1 MKKRSF
7 RSTFVSVILVITVA
21 ISIVNLAVYGI
32 NIKKIRQVEVLKMKT
47 AGERIDD
54 MITISLNNIKGLKQ
68 ICCTD
73 NYARNILLKNNEKN
87 DIGTK
92 FENQNYMD
100 NALKHIAS
108 MDTLILR
115 ATIVNKYG
123 NIYCTDTS
131 IPEEYVKTIRN
142 MTKEWML
149 FEGKEDE
156 YYYGGLQ
163 GDNANILTF
172 LYPLHTYG
180 NTPIALLA
188 VDINYKTFQ
197 SILENAFY
205 ENSGECFILTGE
217 QELFHIGEDLY
228 QKEEKGYI
236 FDKSQK
242 MMKENLIVDTF
253 QSKGKNFYI
262 SSRQNMLSGWKIIQ
276 VIPEERLFEEVDQKI
291 KWNSIFLLG
300 ALILVVSF
308 SIYYTKKIIEPLEE
322 FCKKISHTKGDQLQI
337 INLEHMKLTR
347 EIANVIENYNE
358 MANKMNEYLVREIIY
373 DKNQRKIQS
382 KMLRYQINPHFLY
395 NTLNL
400 IASMGEL
407 SDFPEIVEIT
417 KNLSC
422 IMQYNVK
429 GSRFVS
435 LKTEVEMVKAYLEI
449 QRIRFHDCFSVE
461 YEIERQIEQVRIVK
475 FILQPIVEN
484 IFEHGFTMDENDN
497 KIWIKAFK
505 CENDIVILVK
515 DNGCGIDSEK
525 REELNRILCERTRR
539 ISYIDEE
546 EKSIGINNVNTR
558 IKNYYG
564 EKYGVKVN
572 KADKGT
578 EIQLLLGIENL
589 EEENKDK
596 VVEDEY
602 YARKSIV
609 KILQESDLDIQV
621 CGEAANGMKAI
632 ELLEEYKDI
641 ALVITDIQMQKMGGL
656 ELASYLHKHIPEID
670 VLILTAFENFD
681 YAREALRYN
690 VKDYIVKPIY
700 KENLLPPVKKVL
712 EKQEE
717 KSRNQEKIKNYYQWE
732 AAKNYFPV
740 KTIVAHEELY
750 KEFFSYNA
758 IHQEEKFCIVVMQ
771 EEELVTDVELVNRII
786 QEKYRGFIK
795 DFFFS
800 KINEEYVMLL
810 SGIECMDNELIV
822 QEKVE
827 SMLSY
832 FCTCKHMNITMGV
845 GLVYSSKEKIY
856 QSYNEALCG
865 IY

>member
-188 VDINYKTFQ
+188 V
-197 SILENAFY
+197 
-205 ENSGECFILTGE
+205 
-217 QELFHIGEDLY
+217 
-228 QKEEKGYI
+228 
-236 FDKSQK
+236 
-242 MMKENLIVDTF
+242 
-253 QSKGKNFYI
+253 
-262 SSRQNMLSGWKIIQ
+262 
-276 VIPEERLFEEVDQKI
+276 
-291 KWNSIFLLG
+291 
-300 ALILVVSF
+300 
-308 SIYYTKKIIEPLEE
+308 
-322 FCKKISHTKGDQLQI
+322 
-337 INLEHMKLTR
+337 
-347 EIANVIENYNE
+347 ANVIENYNE

-596 VVEDEY
+596 
-602 YARKSIV
+602 
-609 KILQESDLDIQV
+609 
-621 CGEAANGMKAI
+621 
-632 ELLEEYKDI
+632 
-641 ALVITDIQMQKMGGL
+641 
-656 ELASYLHKHIPEID
+656 
-670 VLILTAFENFD
+670 
-681 YAREALRYN
+681 
-690 VKDYIVKPIY
+690 
-700 KENLLPPVKKVL
+700 
-712 EKQEE
+712 
-717 KSRNQEKIKNYYQWE
+717 
-732 AAKNYFPV
+732 
-740 KTIVAHEELY
+740 
-750 KEFFSYNA
+750 
-758 IHQEEKFCIVVMQ
+758 
-771 EEELVTDVELVNRII
+771 
-786 QEKYRGFIK
+786 
-795 DFFFS
+795 
-800 KINEEYVMLL
+800 
-810 SGIECMDNELIV
+810 
-822 QEKVE
+822 
-827 SMLSY
+827 
-832 FCTCKHMNITMGV
+832 
-845 GLVYSSKEKIY
+845 
-856 QSYNEALCG
+856 
-865 IY
+865 

>member
-180 NTPIALLA
+180 N
-188 VDINYKTFQ
+188 
-197 SILENAFY
+197 
-205 ENSGECFILTGE
+205 
-217 QELFHIGEDLY
+217 
-228 QKEEKGYI
+228 
-236 FDKSQK
+236 
-242 MMKENLIVDTF
+242 
-253 QSKGKNFYI
+253 
-262 SSRQNMLSGWKIIQ
+262 
-276 VIPEERLFEEVDQKI
+276 
-291 KWNSIFLLG
+291 
-300 ALILVVSF
+300 
-308 SIYYTKKIIEPLEE
+308 
-322 FCKKISHTKGDQLQI
+322 
-337 INLEHMKLTR
+337 
-347 EIANVIENYNE
+347 
-358 MANKMNEYLVREIIY
+358 
-373 DKNQRKIQS
+373 
-382 KMLRYQINPHFLY
+382 
-395 NTLNL
+395 
-400 IASMGEL
+400 
-407 SDFPEIVEIT
+407 
-417 KNLSC
+417 
-422 IMQYNVK
+422 
-429 GSRFVS
+429 
-435 LKTEVEMVKAYLEI
+435 
-449 QRIRFHDCFSVE
+449 
-461 YEIERQIEQVRIVK
+461 
-475 FILQPIVEN
+475 
-484 IFEHGFTMDENDN
+484 
-497 KIWIKAFK
+497 
-505 CENDIVILVK
+505 
-515 DNGCGIDSEK
+515 NGCGIDSEK

-596 VVEDEY
+596 
-602 YARKSIV
+602 
-609 KILQESDLDIQV
+609 
-621 CGEAANGMKAI
+621 
-632 ELLEEYKDI
+632 
-641 ALVITDIQMQKMGGL
+641 
-656 ELASYLHKHIPEID
+656 
-670 VLILTAFENFD
+670 
-681 YAREALRYN
+681 
-690 VKDYIVKPIY
+690 
-700 KENLLPPVKKVL
+700 
-712 EKQEE
+712 
-717 KSRNQEKIKNYYQWE
+717 
-732 AAKNYFPV
+732 
-740 KTIVAHEELY
+740 
-750 KEFFSYNA
+750 
-758 IHQEEKFCIVVMQ
+758 
-771 EEELVTDVELVNRII
+771 
-786 QEKYRGFIK
+786 
-795 DFFFS
+795 
-800 KINEEYVMLL
+800 
-810 SGIECMDNELIV
+810 
-822 QEKVE
+822 
-827 SMLSY
+827 
-832 FCTCKHMNITMGV
+832 
-845 GLVYSSKEKIY
+845 
-856 QSYNEALCG
+856 
-865 IY
+865 

>member
-242 MMKENLIVDTF
+242 MMK
-253 QSKGKNFYI
+253 
-262 SSRQNMLSGWKIIQ
+262 
-276 VIPEERLFEEVDQKI
+276 
-291 KWNSIFLLG
+291 
-300 ALILVVSF
+300 
-308 SIYYTKKIIEPLEE
+308 
-322 FCKKISHTKGDQLQI
+322 
-337 INLEHMKLTR
+337 
-347 EIANVIENYNE
+347 
-358 MANKMNEYLVREIIY
+358 
-373 DKNQRKIQS
+373 
-382 KMLRYQINPHFLY
+382 
-395 NTLNL
+395 
-400 IASMGEL
+400 L

-596 VVEDEY
+596 
-602 YARKSIV
+602 
-609 KILQESDLDIQV
+609 
-621 CGEAANGMKAI
+621 
-632 ELLEEYKDI
+632 
-641 ALVITDIQMQKMGGL
+641 
-656 ELASYLHKHIPEID
+656 
-670 VLILTAFENFD
+670 
-681 YAREALRYN
+681 
-690 VKDYIVKPIY
+690 
-700 KENLLPPVKKVL
+700 
-712 EKQEE
+712 
-717 KSRNQEKIKNYYQWE
+717 
-732 AAKNYFPV
+732 
-740 KTIVAHEELY
+740 
-750 KEFFSYNA
+750 
-758 IHQEEKFCIVVMQ
+758 
-771 EEELVTDVELVNRII
+771 
-786 QEKYRGFIK
+786 
-795 DFFFS
+795 
-800 KINEEYVMLL
+800 
-810 SGIECMDNELIV
+810 
-822 QEKVE
+822 
-827 SMLSY
+827 
-832 FCTCKHMNITMGV
+832 
-845 GLVYSSKEKIY
+845 
-856 QSYNEALCG
+856 
-865 IY
+865 

>member
-7 RSTFVSVILVITVA
+7 RSTFVSVILVMTVA

-123 NIYCTDTS
+123 NIYCTDAS

-205 ENSGECFILTGE
+205 EDSGECFILTGE

-497 KIWIKAFK
+497 K
-505 CENDIVILVK
+505 
-515 DNGCGIDSEK
+515 
-525 REELNRILCERTRR
+525 T
-539 ISYIDEE
+539 
-546 EKSIGINNVNTR
+546 
-558 IKNYYG
+558 
-564 EKYGVKVN
+564 
-572 KADKGT
+572 
-578 EIQLLLGIENL
+578 
-589 EEENKDK
+589 
-596 VVEDEY
+596 
-602 YARKSIV
+602 
-609 KILQESDLDIQV
+609 
-621 CGEAANGMKAI
+621 
-632 ELLEEYKDI
+632 
-641 ALVITDIQMQKMGGL
+641 
-656 ELASYLHKHIPEID
+656 
-670 VLILTAFENFD
+670 
-681 YAREALRYN
+681 
-690 VKDYIVKPIY
+690 
-700 KENLLPPVKKVL
+700 
-712 EKQEE
+712 
-717 KSRNQEKIKNYYQWE
+717 
-732 AAKNYFPV
+732 
-740 KTIVAHEELY
+740 
-750 KEFFSYNA
+750 
-758 IHQEEKFCIVVMQ
+758 
-771 EEELVTDVELVNRII
+771 
-786 QEKYRGFIK
+786 
-795 DFFFS
+795 
-800 KINEEYVMLL
+800 INEQ
-810 SGIECMDNELIV
+810 I
-822 QEKVE
+822 
-827 SMLSY
+827 
-832 FCTCKHMNITMGV
+832 
-845 GLVYSSKEKIY
+845 
-856 QSYNEALCG
+856 
-865 IY
+865 